1 MEYSLKLAVLLLLA
15 LVSAMA
21 VTAQNSPDD
30 FVDAHNAARAEVG
43 LGKVTWNAT
52 VAAYAQDYAE
62 QRRGDCQLI
71 HGVNRPYGEN
81 LYGGDGFG
89 TTWTAA
95 NAVSSWVSEKQ
106 YYDHGS
112 NSCSAPADK
121 SCMHYTQVVW
131 RNSTAIGCARVIC
144 ASGNG
149 VFIICS
155 YSPPGNYPGV
165 SPY

>member
-52 VAAYAQDYAE
+52 VAAYAQDYA
-62 QRRGDCQLI
+62 
-71 HGVNRPYGEN
+71 VNRPYGRTSA
-81 LYGGDGFG
+81 GDGFG

-155 YSPPGNYPGV
+155 YSPPGNYPG
-165 SPY
+165 